1 MIGIVIVSHSAKL
14 AEGVVE
20 LARNMGGAEIAIQA
34 AGGLTTDD
42 ATLGT
47 DPMHILNAIEQV
59 YSEDGVLVLMDL
71 GSAILSSEMALE
83 LLPEEKRSKIFLCEA
98 PIVEGAIAAA
108 VQARIGGSI
117 QQVIAEARGALAP
130 KSAHLNISISEAT
143 QPQAAASNEN
153 RLTLQLT
160 VKNGLG
166 LHARPAARF
175 VQTAGKFPQ
184 ETILVSNLTR
194 KTGPV
199 NAKSINSVITLGVRH
214 GHQIEV
220 AASGPNARAALDA
233 IQSLAE
239 DNFGDQAE
247 SDSSTP
253 IQAKADSTTS
263 DRSSLTG
270 VPASSGIAIGPA
282 VLYQPAPPE
291 IPQYQIEDPQEE
303 WERFLESLTKT
314 RDEIEAI
321 RKSTASRIN
330 HDTAAIFEAH
340 LMFLVDEALIVPT
353 REKIFNA
360 KQNAAMAWQSAVD
373 TVAAGFHN
381 LEDSYLQA
389 RGKDVEGVG
398 RQVLLNLLGINSAK
412 LTLDKP
418 GILIVDDLTPA
429 QTTHFEPATVL
440 GICTASGGPTSH
452 SAILA
457 RELGI
462 PAVVGLGNGILSV
475 QDGQQ
480 LIVDGEGGKVFVDPP
495 PEIVNLFSIKSDAL
509 RQAKNKARVERAA
522 PAITKDG
529 KTVEVAANIGSVA
542 GAQLAVESGAEG
554 VGLFRT
560 EFLFLNRTAAPD
572 EEEQYQAYRAVAKIL
587 HGRPLIIRTLDA
599 GGDKSIPYLNVDQES
614 NPFLGWRAIRLCLAQ
629 PELFKTQLRAILR
642 VASEYPVKVMFPMI
656 ATLDELRR
664 ATSLLDEAK
673 QELST
678 RKESHAEKIETG
690 IMVEIPSVAQM
701 ADRFACEVDFFS
713 IGTND
718 LTQYTF
724 AADRTNPK
732 VASLGDACHPA
743 VLRQIQ
749 HVVAAARAN
758 NIWVG
763 VCGELAGDP
772 DAIPI
777 LLGLGVSE
785 LSISS
790 PSIPR
795 TKEIIRLWTMT
806 EAKEIATKALDADS
820 VERVR
825 ELVRSTAPHTQG

>member
-1 MIGIVIVSHSAKL
+1 MIGIVIVSHSTKL

-20 LARNMGGAEIAIQA
+20 LARNMGGADLSIQA
-34 AGGLTTDD
+34 AGGLTTEDG
-42 ATLGT
+42 ALGT
-47 DPMHILNAIEQV
+47 DPMLILNAIEQV

-83 LLPEEKRSKIFLCEA
+83 MLPEEKRSNVVLCEA
-98 PIVEGAIAAA
+98 PIVEGAVAAA

-117 QQVIAEARGALAP
+117 QQVINEARGALTP
-130 KSAHLNISISEAT
+130 KSTHLNVIVPEISQTHEN
-143 QPQAAASNEN
+143 ASDKNH
-153 RLTLQLT
+153 LAIQLT
-160 VKNGLG
+160 VKNSLG

-175 VQTAGKFPQ
+175 VQTAGQFPK
-184 ETILVSNLTR
+184 ETILISNLTT
-194 KTGPV
+194 KTGQV
-199 NAKSINSVITLGVRH
+199 NAKSINSVITLGVRQ

-220 AASGPNARAALDA
+220 TALGPNARAALEA
-233 IQSLAE
+233 IQTLAE
-239 DNFGDQAE
+239 DNFGDRYE
-247 SDSSTP
+247 TDSSTP
-253 IQAKADSTTS
+253 IQSKANLTPTDH
-263 DRSSLTG
+263 SSLTG
-270 VPASSGIAIGPA
+270 IPASSGIAIGPA
-282 VLYQPAPPE
+282 ILYQLAPPE
-291 IPQYQIEDPQEE
+291 IPQYQIEDAQQE
-303 WERFLESLTKT
+303 WDRFLESLTKT

-321 RKSTASRIN
+321 RKLTASRIN

-381 LEDSYLQA
+381 LEDLYLQA
-389 RGKDVEGVG
+389 RSRDVEDVG
-398 RQVLLNLLGINSAK
+398 RQVLLNLLGIDSAK

-418 GILIVDDLTPA
+418 GILVVDDLTPA

-475 QDGQQ
+475 RDGQQ
-480 LIVDGEGGKVFVDPP
+480 LIVDGDSGKVFIDPAS
-495 PEIVNLFSIKSDAL
+495 ELVNMYFIKSDAFHK
-509 RQAKNKARVERAA
+509 AKEKVRLERAT

-529 KTVEVAANIGSVA
+529 KTVEIVANIGSVA

-560 EFLFLNRTAAPD
+560 EFLFLNRTTAPD
-572 EEEQYQAYRAVAKIL
+572 EEEQYQAYQAVAKIL
-587 HGRPLIIRTLDA
+587 DGRPLIIRTLDA
-599 GGDKSIPYLNVDQES
+599 GGDKSIPYLNVEPES

-656 ATLDELRR
+656 ATLDELHR
-664 ATSLLDEAK
+664 AKSLLEEAK
-673 QELST
+673 QELLA
-678 RKESHAEKIETG
+678 RKDAYAEKIETG

-724 AADRTNPK
+724 AVDRTNPK

-749 HVVAAARAN
+749 RVVEAARAN

-772 DAIPI
+772 IAIPI
-777 LLGLGVSE
+777 LLGLGISE
-785 LSISS
+785 LSMSS
-790 PSIPR
+790 PAVSR
-795 TKEIIRLWTMT
+795 TKEVVRSWTVADA
-806 EAKEIATKALDADS
+806 EGLAVKALESDS
-820 VERVR
+820 AEAVR
-825 ELVRSTAPHTQG
+825 ALLRDENS

>member
-1 MIGIVIVSHSAKL
+1 VIGIVIVSHSAKL

-20 LARNMGGAEIAIQA
+20 LARNMGGSEIAIQA

-42 ATLGT
+42 AALGT
-47 DPMHILNAIEQV
+47 DPVRILNAIEGV

-71 GSAILSSEMALE
+71 GSAVLSSEMALE
-83 LLPEEKRSKIFLCEA
+83 LLPEEKRSKVFLCEA

-130 KSAHLNISISEAT
+130 KSVHLNI
-143 QPQAAASNEN
+143 AASETTQSQAVASNAN
-153 RLTLQLT
+153 RLTIQLP
-160 VKNGLG
+160 VKNRLG

-184 ETILVSNLTR
+184 EAILVSNLTT
-194 KTGPV
+194 KADPV
-199 NAKSINSVITLGVRH
+199 NAKSINSVITLGVRQ

-220 AASGPNARAALDA
+220 TASGPNARAALDA
-233 IQSLAE
+233 LQALAE

-247 SDSSTP
+247 SGSSAP
-253 IQAKADSTTS
+253 IQAKADPIRS
-263 DRSSLTG
+263 DHASLTG
-270 VPASSGIAIGPA
+270 VPASSGIAMGP
-282 VLYQPAPPE
+282 VVIYRPAPPE
-291 IPQYQIEDPQEE
+291 IPQYQIDDAEAQQE
-303 WERFLESLTKT
+303 WDRFLESLTKT
-314 RDEIEAI
+314 RDEIEVI
-321 RKSTASRIN
+321 RKSTAGRIN
-330 HDTAAIFEAH
+330 HDTAGIFEAH

-381 LEDSYLQA
+381 LEDPYLQA
-389 RGKDVEGVG
+389 RGKDVEDVG
-398 RQVLLNLLGINSAK
+398 RQVLLNLLGIDSAK

-429 QTTHFEPATVL
+429 QTTHLEPATVL

-462 PAVVGLGNGILSV
+462 PAVVGLGNGILAL

-480 LIVDGEGGKVFVDPP
+480 LILDGEAGKVFVDPL
-495 PEIVNLFSIKSDAL
+495 PEIVDSYSMKSDAL
-509 RQAKNKARVERAA
+509 QQAKNKARLERAA
-522 PAITKDG
+522 PAITTDG
-529 KTVEVAANIGSVA
+529 KAVEIVANIGSVS

-560 EFLFLNRTAAPD
+560 EFLFLNRAAAPD

-587 HGRPLIIRTLDA
+587 DGRPLIIRTLDA
-599 GGDKSIPYLNVDQES
+599 GGDKSIPYLNVEQES

-642 VASEYPVKVMFPMI
+642 VAAESPVKIMFPMI

-664 ATSLLDEAK
+664 AKSLLEEAK
-673 QELST
+673 QELIT
-678 RKESHAEKIETG
+678 RKESYADKVETG
-690 IMVEIPSVAQM
+690 MMVEIPSVAHM
-701 ADRFACEVDFFS
+701 ADLFAREVDFFS

-732 VASLGDACHPA
+732 VASLGNACHPA

-749 HVVAAARAN
+749 QVIASARSN

-772 DAIPI
+772 LAIPI
-777 LLGLGVSE
+777 LLGLGVNE
-785 LSISS
+785 LSMSS
-790 PSIPR
+790 PAIPR
-795 TKEIIRLWTMT
+795 
-806 EAKEIATKALDADS
+806 AKEIVRFRSFIESEKLAAKALKSDS
-820 VERVR
+820 AEMVR
-825 ELVRSTAPHTQG
+825 KLVKDSRH

>member
-1 MIGIVIVSHSAKL
+1 MIGIVIVSHSATL

-20 LARNMGGAEIAIQA
+20 LARNMGGADLAIQA
-34 AGGLTTDD
+34 AGGLTTDK

-47 DPMHILNAIEQV
+47 DPMLILNAIQQV
-59 YSEDGVLVLMDL
+59 YSEAGVLVLMDL
-71 GSAILSSEMALE
+71 GSAILSSEMALD
-83 LLPEEKRSKIFLCEA
+83 LLPEEQRSKVFLCEA

-130 KSAHLNISISEAT
+130 KSAHLNIASYESQ
-143 QPQAAASNEN
+143 QPQTIASPED
-153 RLTLQLT
+153 RVTIQLT
-160 VKNGLG
+160 VKNSLG

-175 VQTAGKFPQ
+175 VQTAGKFLQ
-184 ETILVSNLTR
+184 ETILLSNLTM

-199 NAKSINSVITLGVRH
+199 NAKSINSVITLGVRQ

-220 AASGPNARAALDA
+220 AASGLQARSALDA
-233 IQSLAE
+233 ILALAE
-239 DNFGDQAE
+239 DNFGDRAE
-247 SDSSTP
+247 PDSSAP
-253 IQAKADSTTS
+253 IQAKVDSS
-263 DRSSLTG
+263 IHDPASLTG
-270 VPASSGIAIGPA
+270 IPASSGVAIGPA
-282 VLYQPAPPE
+282 ILYQPAPPE
-291 IPQYQIEDPQEE
+291 IPQYQIEDAQAQPE
-303 WERFLESLTKT
+303 WDRFLESLTKT

-321 RKSTASRIN
+321 RRSTASRIN

-340 LMFLVDEALIVPT
+340 LMFLVDEALLVPT

-373 TVAAGFHN
+373 VVAAGFHN
-381 LEDSYLQA
+381 LEDPYLQA
-389 RGKDVEGVG
+389 RGKDVEDVG
-398 RQVLLNLLGINSAK
+398 RQVLLNLLGINPAK

-429 QTTHFEPATVL
+429 QTTHLEPATVL
-440 GICTASGGPTSH
+440 GICTASGGATSH

-462 PAVVGLGNGILSV
+462 PAVVGLGNRILAV
-475 QDGQQ
+475 QGGQP
-480 LIVDGEGGKVFVDPP
+480 LIVDGESGKVFVDPKL
-495 PEIVNLFSIKSDAL
+495 EIINLYSIKSDAL
-509 RQAKNKARVERAA
+509 QKAKHKARMERAA

-529 KTVEVAANIGSVA
+529 RTIEIAANIGSVA

-572 EEEQYQAYRAVAKIL
+572 EEEQFGTYRAVAKIL
-587 HGRPLIIRTLDA
+587 DGRPLIIRTLDA
-599 GGDKSIPYLNVDQES
+599 GGDKSIPYLNVEQES

-642 VASEYPVKVMFPMI
+642 VAAEFPTKVMFPMI

-664 ATSLLDEAK
+664 AKSLLTEARE
-673 QELST
+673 ELVA
-678 RKESHAEKIETG
+678 RNELHAEKIETG

-701 ADRFACEVDFFS
+701 ADLFAQEVDFFS

-749 HVVAAARAN
+749 QVVEAARRN

-772 DAIPI
+772 LAIPV
-777 LLGLGVSE
+777 LLGLGINE
-785 LSISS
+785 LSMSA
-790 PSIPR
+790 PVIPR
-795 TKEIIRLWTMT
+795 
-806 EAKEIATKALDADS
+806 AKEIVRSRSFTESEKLAAKALESDS
-820 VERVR
+820 AATIRK
-825 ELVRSTAPHTQG
+825 LVKDSSH

>member
-1 MIGIVIVSHSAKL
+1 VIGIVIVSHSAKL
-14 AEGVVE
+14 AEGIVE
-20 LARNMGGAEIAIQA
+20 LARNMGGAELAIQV

-47 DPMHILNAIEQV
+47 DPMLILNAIEQV

-117 QQVIAEARGALAP
+117 QQVIAEARGALTP
-130 KSAHLNISISEAT
+130 KSAHLNVAASET
-143 QPQAAASNEN
+143 PQPQATSSHEDL
-153 RLTLQLT
+153 LTIQLT
-160 VKNGLG
+160 VKNSLG

-175 VQTAGKFPQ
+175 VQTAGRFPQ
-184 ETILVSNLTR
+184 ETILVSNLTT

-199 NAKSINSVITLGVRH
+199 NAKSINSVITLGVRQ

-220 AASGPNARAALDA
+220 AASGPNARAILDA
-233 IQSLAE
+233 FQSLAE
-239 DNFGDQAE
+239 DNFGDQDQL
-247 SDSSTP
+247 DSSAP
-253 IQAKADSTTS
+253 IQLKVDETTS
-263 DRSSLTG
+263 DKSPFLIG
-270 VPASSGIAIGPA
+270 VPASSGIASGPA
-282 VLYQPAPPE
+282 VLYQPVSPE
-291 IPQYQIEDPQEE
+291 IPQYHTDNSQQE
-303 WERFLESLTKT
+303 WDRFLESLIKT
-314 RDEIEAI
+314 RDEIEAN
-321 RKSTASRIN
+321 RKSVANSIN
-330 HDTAAIFEAH
+330 HDAAAIFEAH

-353 REKIFNA
+353 RDKVFNA

-373 TVAAGFHN
+373 TVSAGFRN
-381 LEDSYLQA
+381 LEDPYLQA
-389 RGKDVEGVG
+389 RGKDVEDVG
-398 RQVLLNLLGINSAK
+398 RQVLCNLLGISPAK

-462 PAVVGLGNGILSV
+462 PAVVGLGNGILRL

-480 LIVDGEGGKVFVDPP
+480 LIVDGDSGKVFIYPT
-495 PEIVNLFSIKSDAL
+495 PEILNLYSIKSDTL
-509 RQAKNKARVERAA
+509 QKAKDKARLERAA

-529 KTVEVAANIGSVA
+529 KTIEVAANIGSVA

-560 EFLFLNRTAAPD
+560 EFLFLNRTTAPD
-572 EEEQYQAYRAVAKIL
+572 EEEQVQTYRAVAKIL
-587 HGRPLIIRTLDA
+587 EGRPLIIRTLDA
-599 GGDKSIPYLNVDQES
+599 GGDKSIPYLNVEQES

-642 VASEYPVKVMFPMI
+642 VAADFPVKIMFPMI
-656 ATLDELRR
+656 ATIGELRR
-664 ATSLLDEAK
+664 AKSLLIEAQ
-673 QELST
+673 QELIT
-678 RKESHAEKIETG
+678 RKAAYAQKVETG
-690 IMVEIPSVAQM
+690 IMVEIPSVAQL
-701 ADRFACEVDFFS
+701 ADLFAREVDFFS
-713 IGTND
+713 VGTND

-724 AADRTNPK
+724 AVDRTNPK

-749 HVVAAARAN
+749 RVVEAARTN

-763 VCGELAGDP
+763 VCGELAADP
-772 DAIPI
+772 NAIPI
-777 LLGLGVSE
+777 LLGLGVNE
-785 LSISS
+785 LSMSS

-795 TKEIIRLWTMT
+795 AKEIIRVWSML
-806 EAKEIATKALDADS
+806 EAKEIAGQALDADTA
-820 VERVR
+820 ENVR
-825 ELVRSTAPHTQG
+825 KLVQNTAP